1 MSSTQPNDGLPLL
14 VRHAM
19 EVLEAIGD
27 TDNEVSSVLNKDV
40 KQFGKQFLID
50 GKEDT
55 SWNSDQDYFVDNHWS
70 KVPKSWSH
78 CLEDFELKDIPN
90 LLSTDSESKF
100 KCVLPLS
107 LLSLRATCSA
117 LQLTRKWSPDSS
129 IIFPK
134 SHFSE
139 STQQL
144 DSELKDSNHP
154 NMKTEILNRRV
165 KHKKR
170 HEIRRLSKL
179 TDHLLK
185 GMCDCKTIVDCG
197 SGQGHLSR
205 ILSLCFGYDVI
216 SIEGNDDNVLGAQHK
231 DMNTLNSLKRYKL
244 TDRLNLDFPKKVNC
258 LLQKDSS
265 ISEVTQNSDNHLLL
279 GLHACGP
286 LSTIILNQLKEC
298 NSAKALLLVS
308 CCYMKI
314 DSNSFPVSKLV
325 KNLSMPYKCLS
336 YEAKEVA
343 CHAIEKFVHK
353 LQTNARYKRTV
364 MPSMWRSGISGG
376 RLYHI
381 TTMFGDTLCS
391 HFSSHVSLHITPIVT
406 VDHFLVLHT
415 LVFNLFSQL
424 LCHHFKYI
432 HTDYKNHIQHSLEQ
446 RKLSDI
452 IEYVKSLHINQIE
465 FTCLKVLLL
474 FRPECGGLSNG
485 EHIRSMQDE
494 AQILLYEQ
502 IQHTITSNT
511 TPTSL
516 TLRFGRLLLLLSAL
530 KRLNR
535 THFPPIHNSLLGL
548 ALNQLAL

>member
-1 MSSTQPNDGLPLL
+1 MFEYNRLDANQARDEIHIKCLYRVVSHQYTRASATL
-14 VRHAM
+14 VTLSHP
-19 EVLEAIGD
+19 
-27 TDNEVSSVLNKDV
+27 TPKP
-40 KQFGKQFLID
+40 
-50 GKEDT
+50 
-55 SWNSDQDYFVDNHWS
+55 DYFVDNHWS

-314 DSNSFPVSKLV
+314 DSNRQIVDTNEQLPQDITH
-325 KNLSMPYKCLS
+325 
-336 YEAKEVA
+336 EVVT
-343 CHAIEKFVHK
+343 CHP
-353 LQTNARYKRTV
+353 R
-364 MPSMWRSGISGG
+364 
-376 RLYHI
+376 
-381 TTMFGDTLCS
+381 
-391 HFSSHVSLHITPIVT
+391 
-406 VDHFLVLHT
+406 
-415 LVFNLFSQL
+415 
-424 LCHHFKYI
+424 
-432 HTDYKNHIQHSLEQ
+432 
-446 RKLSDI
+446 
-452 IEYVKSLHINQIE
+452 NQI
-465 FTCLKVLLL
+465 
-474 FRPECGGLSNG
+474 
-485 EHIRSMQDE
+485 M
-494 AQILLYEQ
+494 AYLYW
-502 IQHTITSNT
+502 
-511 TPTSL
+511 
-516 TLRFGRLLLLLSAL
+516 
-530 KRLNR
+530 
-535 THFPPIHNSLLGL
+535 
-548 ALNQLAL
+548 